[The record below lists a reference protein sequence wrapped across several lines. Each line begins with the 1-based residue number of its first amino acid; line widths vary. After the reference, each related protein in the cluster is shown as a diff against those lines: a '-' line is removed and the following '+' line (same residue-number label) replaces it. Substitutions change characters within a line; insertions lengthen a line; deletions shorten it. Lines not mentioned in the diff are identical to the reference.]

1 MPLYE
6 FRCPTCGQ
14 QTEELRKMADAVAET
29 PCPCGGKMHR
39 VYSHTVQGD
48 THYDGLRSLEG
59 YDLSTRTKYRKHMKE
74 NNLCLMSDYTDTWA
88 KAAKER
94 AQLYDPENHGGLPK
108 KYVEQAKRDLVESM
122 HRLQSRR

>member
-1 MPLYE
+1 MPMYE
-6 FRCPTCGQ
+6 FRCGSCGQ
-14 QTEELRKMADAVAET
+14 QVEELRKMADAVSEK
-29 PCPCGGKMHR
+29 PCPCGGTMQR

-88 KAAKER
+88 KAANER
-94 AQLYDPENHGGLPK
+94 AKLYDPENHGGLPK
-108 KYVEQAKRDLVESM
+108 KYREEAKRDLVESM

>member
-48 THYDGLRSLEG
+48 THYDGLRSADG
-59 YDLSTRTKYRKHMKE
+59 YDLSTRTKYRRHMKE
-74 NNLCLMSDYTDTWA
+74 NGLTLASDYKETWA

-94 AQLYDPENHGGLPK
+94 EQLYTNDLPK
-108 KYVEQAKRDLVESM
+108 HYREEAKHDVLEAMQRTN
-122 HRLQSRR
+122 RR